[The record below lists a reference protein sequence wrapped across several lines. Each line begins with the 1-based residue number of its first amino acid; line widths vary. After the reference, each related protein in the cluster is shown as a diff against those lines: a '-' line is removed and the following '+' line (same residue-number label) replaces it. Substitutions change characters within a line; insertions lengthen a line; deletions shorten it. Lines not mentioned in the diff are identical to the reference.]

1 MIWTSLLKTKTQ
13 LTLCCIKQIFW
24 LLTELCGGVPSH
36 TGVSVKTDV
45 HLFLSVTQ
53 KKSRRWIHVQPL
65 FIARFSW
72 REILHKSVSALH
84 QGEEEKKPKKDK
96 TCIFTINASL
106 LPLIHYVHIS
116 LVYYD
121 SSYRMKPLHALHFS
135 STGNYSAF
143 KIKNK
148 KGTGWTTFTQQNRIK
163 VRMKIINIGSQK
175 YSLNI
180 WTHPSHM
187 PWGNTLH
194 TKKKVQLLK
203 NKKQENSLLMDVYK

>member
-1 MIWTSLLKTKTQ
+1 MIWTSLLKTKPQ

-53 KKSRRWIHVQPL
+53 KKKADGGYMFNH

-84 QGEEEKKPKKDK
+84 QGEEEKKQKGQ

-143 KIKNK
+143 KIKKK
-148 KGTGWTTFTQQNRIK
+148 KGTGWTTFTQQN
-163 VRMKIINIGSQK
+163 
-175 YSLNI
+175 
-180 WTHPSHM
+180 
-187 PWGNTLH
+187 
-194 TKKKVQLLK
+194 KKSRLGWR
-203 NKKQENSLLMDVYK
+203 

>member
-1 MIWTSLLKTKTQ
+1 MIWTSLLKTKPQ

-36 TGVSVKTDV
+36 TGVR
-45 HLFLSVTQ
+45 LFSPRRTFISLSYTEK

-84 QGEEEKKPKKDK
+84 QGEDEKKTNKKDK

-143 KIKNK
+143 KRK
-148 KGTGWTTFTQQNRIK
+148 KGLVGLH
-163 VRMKIINIGSQK
+163 
-175 YSLNI
+175 SLNRTI
-180 WTHPSHM
+180 NQ
-187 PWGNTLH
+187 G
-194 TKKKVQLLK
+194 
-203 NKKQENSLLMDVYK
+203 

>member
-1 MIWTSLLKTKTQ
+1 MIWTSLLKTKPQ

-53 KKSRRWIHVQPL
+53 KKKKQTVDTCSTTFYCTIQLTWDPAQKCFSTASRGGW
-65 FIARFSW
+65 
-72 REILHKSVSALH
+72 
-84 QGEEEKKPKKDK
+84 KKTNKKDK

-143 KIKNK
+143 KRK
-148 KGTGWTTFTQQNRIK
+148 KGLVGLH
-163 VRMKIINIGSQK
+163 
-175 YSLNI
+175 SLN
-180 WTHPSHM
+180 
-187 PWGNTLH
+187 
-194 TKKKVQLLK
+194 
-203 NKKQENSLLMDVYK
+203 NKSRLGWR

>member
-1 MIWTSLLKTKTQ
+1 MIWTSLLKTKPQ

-53 KKSRRWIHVQPL
+53 KKKKADGGYMFNHFL
-65 FIARFSW
+65 
-72 REILHKSVSALH
+72 LHDSADVRSCTKVFQH
-84 QGEEEKKPKKDK
+84 CIKGRMKKNK

-143 KIKNK
+143 KRK
-148 KGTGWTTFTQQNRIK
+148 KGLVGLH
-163 VRMKIINIGSQK
+163 
-175 YSLNI
+175 SLNRTI
-180 WTHPSHM
+180 NQ
-187 PWGNTLH
+187 G
-194 TKKKVQLLK
+194 
-203 NKKQENSLLMDVYK
+203 

>member
-1 MIWTSLLKTKTQ
+1 MICDLNVFIKNKTTTDFMLYKANLLAPDWIMRRRAISHWCLGENRHTFISLSY
-13 LTLCCIKQIFW
+13 
-24 LLTELCGGVPSH
+24 TE
-36 TGVSVKTDV
+36 K
-45 HLFLSVTQ
+45 

-84 QGEEEKKPKKDK
+84 QGEDEKKKTNKKDK

-143 KIKNK
+143 KRK
-148 KGTGWTTFTQQNRIK
+148 KGLVGLH
-163 VRMKIINIGSQK
+163 
-175 YSLNI
+175 SLNRTI
-180 WTHPSHM
+180 NQ
-187 PWGNTLH
+187 G
-194 TKKKVQLLK
+194 
-203 NKKQENSLLMDVYK
+203 

>member
-1 MIWTSLLKTKTQ
+1 MIYDLNIFIKNKTTTDFMLYKAILLAPDWIMWRRVISHWCLGENRRTFISLSY
-13 LTLCCIKQIFW
+13 
-24 LLTELCGGVPSH
+24 TE
-36 TGVSVKTDV
+36 
-45 HLFLSVTQ
+45 
-53 KKSRRWIHVQPL
+53 KSRRWIHVQPL

-84 QGEEEKKPKKDK
+84 QGEGKKKRTQ

-143 KIKNK
+143 KIKMK
-148 KGTGWTTFTQQNRIK
+148 KGTGWTTFTQRNNKSRLGW
-163 VRMKIINIGSQK
+163 R
-175 YSLNI
+175 SL
-180 WTHPSHM
+180 T
-187 PWGNTLH
+187 
-194 TKKKVQLLK
+194 
-203 NKKQENSLLMDVYK
+203 

>member
-1 MIWTSLLKTKTQ
+1 MICDLNVFIKNKTTTDFMLYKANLLAPDWIMRRRAISHWCTSVFTETYIYFSQ
-13 LTLCCIKQIFW
+13 LHRK
-24 LLTELCGGVPSH
+24 
-36 TGVSVKTDV
+36 
-45 HLFLSVTQ
+45 

-84 QGEEEKKPKKDK
+84 QGEDEKKKNKKDK

-143 KIKNK
+143 KRK
-148 KGTGWTTFTQQNRIK
+148 KGLVGLH
-163 VRMKIINIGSQK
+163 
-175 YSLNI
+175 SLNRTI
-180 WTHPSHM
+180 NQ
-187 PWGNTLH
+187 G
-194 TKKKVQLLK
+194 
-203 NKKQENSLLMDVYK
+203 

>member
-1 MIWTSLLKTKTQ
+1 MIWTSLLKTKPQ

-53 KKSRRWIHVQPL
+53 KKKKSRRWIHVQPL

-84 QGEEEKKPKKDK
+84 QGEDEKKKTNKKDK

-143 KIKNK
+143 KRK
-148 KGTGWTTFTQQNRIK
+148 KGLVGLH
-163 VRMKIINIGSQK
+163 
-175 YSLNI
+175 SLNRTI
-180 WTHPSHM
+180 NQ
-187 PWGNTLH
+187 G
-194 TKKKVQLLK
+194 
-203 NKKQENSLLMDVYK
+203 